1 LPRRHRAA
9 SLPAALRAAS
19 ERLAAFCFC
28 CLQRPPTSAK
38 IECSKLAKVQKR
50 KNGGERKMAEELLVW
65 LNGELVPKSQA
76 KVSVF
81 DHGFLYGD
89 GVFEGI
95 RAYNGK
101 VFMLDEHLD
110 RLYDSAKSIWLT
122 IPLTK
127 EQMRDA
133 ILQTLRANK
142 LRDAYIRVV
151 VSRGEGDLG
160 LDPRK
165 CPKPNIVIITDRI
178 ELFPE
183 ELYERGIE
191 MVTVSVRRNSP
202 QALNPNIK
210 SLNYLNNILAKIEAI
225 NAGKP
230 EGLMLTLDG
239 YVAEGTGENIFIV
252 KRGELFTP
260 PAYMGILKGITRQV
274 VMQLAKEEG
283 IPVHEAVLT
292 LHDVYNADECFL
304 TGTGAEIIPV
314 VKLDGRVIGDGV
326 PGPITKTLIQKFRQ
340 YTQQVGVPIE

>member
-1 LPRRHRAA
+1 
-9 SLPAALRAAS
+9 
-19 ERLAAFCFC
+19 
-28 CLQRPPTSAK
+28 
-38 IECSKLAKVQKR
+38 
-50 KNGGERKMAEELLVW
+50 MAEELLVW
-65 LNGELVPKSQA
+65 LNGELVQKSQA

-110 RLYDSAKSIWLT
+110 RLYNSAKSIWLT

-127 EQMRDA
+127 EQMKDA

-165 CPKPNIVIITDRI
+165 CPKPNIVIITDKI

-225 NAGKP
+225 NADKP

-252 KRGELFTP
+252 KRGELLTP

-274 VMQLAKEEG
+274 VMQLAKGEG
-283 IPVHEAVLT
+283 VPVHEVVLT
-292 LHDVYNADECFL
+292 LYDVYTADECFI
-304 TGTGAEIIPV
+304 TGTAAEIVPV
-314 VKLDGRVIGDGV
+314 VKLDGRTIGDGV
-326 PGPITKTLIQKFRQ
+326 PGPVTKTLIQKFRQ